1 MIHNDTQCACH
12 IVIFVSEE
20 SLFADA
26 IKLSVVQT
34 AIFHLI
40 IVWYR
45 DETTIALIVFLKV
58 GQVPES
64 SKCKVK
70 PRRTHQLTSLLVT
83 GRFYVC
89 LTHVCTGRIWI

>member
-1 MIHNDTQCACH
+1 MINNFDDTQCACH

-40 IVWYR
+40 IV
-45 DETTIALIVFLKV
+45 
-58 GQVPES
+58 
-64 SKCKVK
+64 
-70 PRRTHQLTSLLVT
+70 
-83 GRFYVC
+83 
-89 LTHVCTGRIWI
+89 